1 MARKFLVS
9 LDLNKNEL
17 LNARLQNLSSDPSSP
32 VAGQIYY
39 NTQDKVTKFYDG
51 TQWVAGGS
59 VKFGTTAQRPN
70 PSKSGTLYVD
80 TEAKI
85 IYVDNGTAWV
95 QGVLSAQDVNDLIN
109 TAITSGE
116 VDAVFNTVSTSSNG
130 TAENFKVGDDV
141 WIGDINVSNTMN
153 VKGVEDS
160 SQGYISFGT
169 NGSGTAG
176 QPPMKFNIGTD
187 GDDLLLSSNNDIVLK
202 PNSGYA
208 YIGTQQI
215 DGSNRIATIGDL
227 NSGDV
232 VQSVTGTTGEVTAS
246 TDVNGNVTVGLPD
259 TVYIASTLEVGSN
272 AETETYSNGI
282 LRVKKS
288 NGSDAFK
295 VDPSLNTTVINTEL
309 EIQDGSGNPLLNIYE
324 SGTGTA
330 RIVASDDL
338 ALRSNDGDI
347 ILYPGNDN
355 GGTGRAYVHW
365 GNDATGSNPQNEIT
379 TAGNTQF
386 ITNKTVKDELYFD
399 NPSTQNH
406 DGGIKVN
413 DTNENL
419 EIRAY
424 TADLNLY
431 SNNGDIRLDADG
443 VVKITS
449 TTQVLGNLS
458 ASNIYGEN
466 INGDGSLTLLDA
478 SGDSSIQI
486 NGNTKNIEITPAS
499 GSKAFYGSSAT
510 EGNEIA
516 RISDVQ
522 SLASGLDWKAA
533 VNVHID
539 AAEATS
545 LGLFVSGTVPNEVIT
560 STLIGG
566 VLQIDGHNI
575 SNSDAGYRIL
585 VTGTNSTK
593 DGIWVLQSVAEL
605 NWTAIRAE
613 DANTFAELVGA
624 AVFVMEGT
632 KYAATSWV
640 QNDHYITNYI
650 GQNWIQ
656 FSGQGTYI
664 GSNSIEIDGREINA
678 IVDGT
683 RGIAIDGDG
692 LYAKIGDGIEFD
704 DSGNIAINA
713 GTGLT
718 TASGSLEFVSGY
730 GVRKYTTTI
739 GDNAGLAFDVVH
751 NFDTKH
757 VNVQVFETA
766 SPYAQVETDVERTTS
781 NKVVIKFASAP
792 SVNEYEVVVIG

>member
-1 MARKFLVS
+1 
-9 LDLNKNEL
+9 
-17 LNARLQNLSSDPSSP
+17 

-39 NTQDKVTKFYDG
+39 NTVDKVTKFYDG
-51 TQWVAGGS
+51 TQWIAGGS
-59 VKFGTTAQRPN
+59 TKFGNTAARPAA
-70 PSKSGTLYVD
+70 SKAGTLYID
-80 TEAKI
+80 TQTNT
-85 IYVDNGTAWV
+85 IYLDNGTSWLQATV
-95 QGVLSAQDVNDLIN
+95 NASDVADAIDAYNTSHNVSSGVHGVTGNIVGTSDTQTLSNKTISDNLHFND
-109 TAITSGE
+109 
-116 VDAVFNTVSTSSNG
+116 G
-130 TAENFKVGDDV
+130 TAA
-141 WIGDINVSNTMN
+141 
-153 VKGVEDS
+153 
-160 SQGYISFGT
+160 GYIAAGMGELVIDGNNTISINADNNINLT
-169 NGSGTAG
+169 TA
-176 QPPMKFNIGTD
+176 D
-187 GDDLLLSSNNDIVLK
+187 GDIVLNADG
-202 PNSGYA
+202 NS
-208 YIGTQQI
+208 YIGSVSTN
-215 DGSNRIATIGDL
+215 NRIATIGDL
-227 NSGDV
+227 NSDAV
-232 VQSVTGTTGEVTAS
+232 VQSVSGTNGEVEVS
-246 TDVNGNVTVGLPD
+246 TDGSGNVTVGLPD
-259 TVYIASTLEVGSN
+259 TVYIASTLEVGANS
-272 AETETYSNGI
+272 ETETYSNGL
-282 LRVKKS
+282 LRVKKADGS
-288 NGSDAFK
+288 NALQ
-295 VDPSLNTTVINTEL
+295 VDSADGKTTINTEL
-309 EIQDGSGNPLLNIYE
+309 EIQDGSGNALLNIYE

-379 TAGNTQF
+379 TAGNSQS
-386 ITNKTVKDELYFD
+386 ITNKTVNDELYFT
-399 NPSTQNH
+399 NPSTNGE

-413 DTNENL
+413 DSNENF

-431 SNNGDIRLDADG
+431 SDNGDINLDADG

-449 TTQVLGNLS
+449 TTHVLGNLS

-486 NGNTKNIEITPAS
+486 NGNTKNIEIIPVS

-539 AAEATS
+539 SAAATAM
-545 LGLFVSGTVPNEVIT
+545 GLFVSGSEETPVLT
-560 STLIGG
+560 SGLVDGLLI
-566 VLQIDGHNI
+566 IDGHTIDN
-575 SNSDAGYRIL
+575 NDAGYRIL

-593 DGIWVLQSVAEL
+593 DGIWVVNAVAQE
-605 NWTAIRAE
+605 NWTALRSE
-613 DANTFAELVGA
+613 DADTFAELKGA
-624 AVFVMEGT
+624 AVFVMEGDQ
-632 KYAATSWV
+632 YAATSWV
-640 QNDHYITNYI
+640 QNSHYLTNFV
-650 GQNWIQ
+650 GQTWTQ

-664 GSNSIEIDGREINA
+664 GSDSIQIDGREINV
-678 IVDGT
+678 IVDNT
-683 RGIAIDGDG
+683 RGLEIDGDG
-692 LYAKIGDGIEFD
+692 LYAKIGDGIQFD
-704 DSGNIAINA
+704 DSGSIEVNA

-718 TASGSLEFVSGY
+718 TASGTLEFASGY